1 MTARG
6 LRNNNPGNIRK
17 GLDWQG
23 LAPTQPDLEFCT
35 FSEPVYGIRA
45 IAKIVLTYATKHKL
59 VTVRGIINRWAPPV
73 ENDTAAYVQHV
84 ADRLGVDPDSP
95 IRVTD
100 PAVMKVLVAAII
112 KHENGTQPY
121 GEDVIL
127 KGVEMALGKTV
138 EA

>member
-6 LRNNNPGNIRK
+6 LRNANPGNIRK
-17 GLDWQG
+17 GQDWLG
-23 LAPTQPDLEFCT
+23 LAPQQPDLEFCT
-35 FSEPVYGIRA
+35 FTDPVYGIRA
-45 IAKIVLTYATKHKL
+45 IAKIVLTYATRHKL
-59 VTVRGIINRWAPPV
+59 TTVRGIINRWAPPV
-73 ENDTAAYVQHV
+73 ENDTSSYVQHV